1 MSKNE
6 LNVEDLVFNKDKR
19 EQDYLELP
27 LSRQTFWLVGL
38 VILGVGLIVFGRSF
52 YLNVVRGFFYQ
63 DRALANL
70 HRELEIPAPRGVIR
84 DRFGNPLVEN
94 KNSFSAF
101 LSVVDL
107 LKSGSDLRGSVQ
119 QIAEVLDADAEELV
133 GFVERANLEKRN
145 YLPLARNISRSQ
157 AIALSSLNL
166 DAIDI
171 TADYVR
177 DYPNGPVFS
186 HVLGY
191 VGESET
197 SKDIVGKSG
206 VEAYYD
212 QFLRG
217 ADGRMLVYRDAKGQV
232 LDEKIAEAPRSGA
245 DVVTTIDAD
254 LQTFFYNRLKTALAF
269 LGRDSGVG
277 IALDPQNGEVLA
289 MVSMPTFDNNQIA
302 KYLNGRSQPLFNRA
316 ISGQYTPG
324 SAIKPLV
331 ALAALRE
338 KIVEPDFQVLST
350 GSIEIPNPYDPEN
363 PSRFLDWKAHGW
375 VDLYSALARSS
386 NVYFYEVGGGFERF
400 KGLGIE
406 KLRSYWQTFLLG
418 QKTGID
424 LFSENSGF
432 LPAPEEKEKR
442 TGQIWRIGDTY
453 NVSIGQGDLL
463 LTPLQLINFI
473 ASIANGGKIYRP
485 HLVSAPPSLAPT
497 LSVGEPTPGVGFV
510 GRQFPVLFDYSDWQE
525 ELAAVRRGMED
536 AVSKPYGTA
545 NMLAYLPMKS
555 AGKTGSSQVANNTR
569 TNAFFV
575 GYAPATDPEIAILVL
590 IENSKEGSLNAV
602 PVARDVMQWYYEN
615 RISNGKSK
623 L

>member
-1 MSKNE
+1 MKNE
-6 LNVEDLVFNKDKR
+6 LNVEDLVFNKDRR

-38 VILGVGLIVFGRSF
+38 AILAVGLVVFGRSF
-52 YLNVVRGFFYQ
+52 YLNVVLGPFYQ

-70 HRELEIPAPRGVIR
+70 HREVEIPAPRGVIR

-101 LSVVDL
+101 LNVADL
-107 LKSGSDLRGSVQ
+107 LKSGGDLPGSVR
-119 QIAEVLDADAEELV
+119 QISEVLGSDGEELAR
-133 GFVERANLEKRN
+133 FVDRANLEKRN
-145 YLPLARNISRSQ
+145 YIPLARNISRSQ

-166 DAIDI
+166 DSVDI

-177 DYPNGPVFS
+177 DYPTGPVFS
-186 HVLGY
+186 HIIGY
-191 VGESET
+191 VGESDT
-197 SKDIVGKSG
+197 SRDIIGKSG
-206 VEAYYD
+206 VESYYD

-217 ADGRMLVYRDAKGQV
+217 ADGRMLVYRDAKGKV
-232 LDEKIAEAPRSGA
+232 LDEKVAEAPRSGA
-245 DVVTTIDAD
+245 DIVTTIDAD

-289 MVSMPTFDNNQIA
+289 MVSMPSFDNNTVS
-302 KYLNGRSQPLFNRA
+302 KYLNGRNQPLFNRA

-331 ALAALRE
+331 ALAALHE
-338 KIVEPDFQVLST
+338 NIVEPDFQVLST
-350 GSIEIPNPYDPEN
+350 GSIEIPNPYDPEK

-424 LFSENSGF
+424 LSSENSGF
-432 LPAPEEKEKR
+432 LPAPDEKEER

-463 LTPLQLINFI
+463 LTPLQLINQI
-473 ASIANGGKIYRP
+473 ASIASGGKMYRP
-485 HLVSAPPSLAPT
+485 K
-497 LSVGEPTPGVGFV
+497 
-510 GRQFPVLFDYSDWQE
+510 VLRTGANPELILDYSGWQE
-525 ELAAVRRGMED
+525 ELAAVRKGMED

-575 GYAPATDPEIAILVL
+575 GYAPAEDPEIAILVL

-602 PVARDVMQWYYEN
+602 PVAKDVLEWYYEN
-615 RISNGKSK
+615 RIRNEKSK

>member
-1 MSKNE
+1 MAKE

-27 LSRQTFWLVGL
+27 LSRQTFWLVGAA
-38 VILGVGLIVFGRSF
+38 ILAVGAVVFGRSF
-52 YLNVVRGFFYQ
+52 FLNVIRGSFYQ

-84 DRFGNPLVEN
+84 DRFGDPLVEN

-101 LSVVDL
+101 LNIGEF
-107 LKSGSDLRGSVQ
+107 LKSGADLTESIG
-119 QIAEVLDADAEELV
+119 QIAEVLNADPEELRE
-133 GFVERANLEKRN
+133 FALKANFEKRS
-145 YLPLARNISRSQ
+145 YLPLARNISRSR
-157 AIALSSLNL
+157 AVSLGGLNIS
-166 DAIDI
+166 AVDI

-177 DYPNGPVFS
+177 DYPNGAVFS
-186 HVLGY
+186 HILGY
-191 VGESET
+191 VGESEA
-197 SKDIVGKSG
+197 SKDIIGQSG
-206 VEAYYD
+206 IESYYD
-212 QFLRG
+212 ELLRG
-217 ADGRMLVYRDAKGQV
+217 VDGRLLVYRDAKGGI
-232 LDEKIAEAPRSGA
+232 LDEKVAEAPRSGG
-245 DVVTTIDAD
+245 DVVLTIDAG

-277 IALDPQNGEVLA
+277 IALDPRNGEVLA
-289 MVSMPTFDNNQIA
+289 MVSMPSFDNNQVA
-302 KYLNGRSQPLFNRA
+302 KYLNGRNQPLFNRA
-316 ISGQYTPG
+316 ISGRYTPG

-331 ALAALRE
+331 ALAALHE

-363 PSRFLDWKAHGW
+363 PSRFLDWRAHGW
-375 VDLYSALARSS
+375 VNLYSALARSS
-386 NVYFYEVGGGFERF
+386 NVYFYEVGGGFEGV

-406 KLRSYWQTFLLG
+406 KLRSYWQKFLLG

-424 LFSENSGF
+424 LASENSGF

-473 ASIANGGKIYRP
+473 ASIANSGKIYRP
-485 HLVSAPPSLAPT
+485 HLVSASPPPVAS
-497 LSVGEPTPGVGFV
+497 
-510 GRQFPVLFDYSDWQE
+510 RQSPVIFDYSDWQE
-525 ELAAVRRGMED
+525 ELTAVRKGMED
-536 AVSKPYGTA
+536 AVNKSYGTA
-545 NMLAYLPMKS
+545 NMLAYLPMSS

-575 GYAPATDPEIAILVL
+575 GYAPAENPEIAVLVL

-602 PVARDVMQWYYEN
+602 PVAKDVLQWYYYN
-615 RISNGKSK
+615 RIMKQE